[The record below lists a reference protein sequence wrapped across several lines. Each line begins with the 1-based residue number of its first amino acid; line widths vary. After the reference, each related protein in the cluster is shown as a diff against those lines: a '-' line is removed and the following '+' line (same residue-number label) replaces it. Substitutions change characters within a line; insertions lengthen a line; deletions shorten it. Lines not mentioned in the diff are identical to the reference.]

1 MRAEPESPG
10 PQTGRPETSGPGW
23 PGPMPGM
30 GLRRGLFFGA
40 VIGTTGAGAWL
51 MVQIMANGGIS
62 ALEALILVLFTFTF
76 GWICIAFWNGVAG
89 LLLHLLRRDPLT
101 LARWGGRR
109 TERATARTAL
119 VMPIHNEDADRVMA
133 GMAAT
138 LDSLEATGEAA
149 GFDAFL
155 LSDTTDPEIARAEEV
170 AMRRLRARYRG
181 SSELHYRRRARN
193 AGRKAGNVAEFCHRW
208 GSSYEYMVVLDADSL
223 MAGPTLVELVRRME
237 ANPSAGL
244 IQTVPIPARQRTLFG
259 RLIQFAAG
267 LYSPIL
273 AAGQS
278 FWQGDAAN
286 YWGHNAI
293 LRVEPFTRH
302 AQLPLL
308 PGSPPLGGEILSHDF
323 VEAALLRRA
332 GWGVYLAAD
341 LGGSW
346 EEVPSNLVD
355 FAVRERRW
363 CQGSLQH
370 LRLVAG
376 SGFHPLSRLHMF
388 LGAANYL
395 ASVLWLLL
403 LLAGS
408 VYVLVPAATGTALW
422 FPPPDVGPELLSLL
436 VITGLLLFLPK
447 LLGVGLLLVRSRK
460 EFGGGVRLAF
470 SAVLETLFSVIL
482 APAMMLLHSWFVL
495 QILAGRNVR
504 WAAQPREG
512 RDLSWRETR
521 RRTLWVGLVGAAWT
535 GVTLGVSPLFAL
547 WMSPIF
553 GGLLAAPLLTWW
565 TGREGPGDRTRRWS
579 LFCMP
584 WELRPPSEL
593 RLSTLPNQV
602 EAGEGRPREGWIP
615 APSSHPPVVRVPRAA
630 PGSSQADSGAQKS
643 AVEKR

>member
-1 MRAEPESPG
+1 MRASPESAG
-10 PQTGRPETSGPGW
+10 PREAGPREEGPEW

-40 VIGTTGAGAWL
+40 VLGTTGAGAWL

-62 ALEALILVLFTFTF
+62 ALEAFILALFTFTF
-76 GWICIAFWNGVAG
+76 AWISIAFWNGVVG
-89 LLLHLLRRDPLT
+89 VLLHLLDRDPLT
-101 LARWGGRR
+101 LTRWGGRQ

-155 LSDTTDPEIARAEEV
+155 LSDTTDPEIARAEEI
-170 AMRRLRARYRG
+170 AMRRLRARHRG

-193 AGRKAGNVAEFCHRW
+193 VGRKAGNVAEFCRRW

-293 LRVEPFTRH
+293 IRVEPFTRH

-308 PGSPPLGGEILSHDF
+308 PGTPPLGGEILSHDF
-323 VEAALLRRA
+323 VEAALLRRE

-376 SGFHPLSRLHMF
+376 PGFHPLSRLHMF

-408 VYVLVPAATGTALW
+408 VYVLIPAATGRALW

-447 LLGVGLLLVRSRK
+447 ILGVGLILARSRK
-460 EFGGGVRLAF
+460 EFGGGIRLAV
-470 SAVLETLFSVIL
+470 SAFLEGLFSVIL

-512 RDLSWRETR
+512 RDLSWSETR
-521 RRTLWVGLVGAAWT
+521 RRTLWIGLMGAAWT
-535 GVTLGVSPLFAL
+535 GITLVVSPLFAL
-547 WMSPIF
+547 WMTPIF
-553 GGLLAAPLLTWW
+553 GGLLAAPLLAWW
-565 TGREGPGDRTRRWS
+565 TGREGPGNRTRRWG
-579 LFCMP
+579 LFRLP

-593 RLSTLPNQV
+593 RLSASRNPV
-602 EAGEGRPREGWIP
+602 AAPEGRRAEAWIPTSSSQPRAVPVPRAGP
-615 APSSHPPVVRVPRAA
+615 APSE
-630 PGSSQADSGAQKS
+630 ADSSTAGS
-643 AVEKR
+643 ALEKG

>member
-1 MRAEPESPG
+1 MRAAPESPE
-10 PQTGRPETSGPGW
+10 PKW
-23 PGPMPGM
+23 PGSIPGM

-40 VIGTTGAGAWL
+40 VLVTTGGGAVL
-51 MVQIMANGGIS
+51 MLQIMASGGIS
-62 ALEALILVLFTFTF
+62 ALEVLILALFTFTF
-76 GWICIAFWNGVAG
+76 GWISIAFWNGMAG
-89 LLLHLLRRDPLT
+89 VFLHLLRRDPLT
-101 LARWGGRR
+101 LARGGERM

-119 VMPIHNEDADRVMA
+119 VMPIHNEDPDRVLA
-133 GMAAT
+133 GLAAT
-138 LDSLEATGEAA
+138 LGSLESTGEAG

-170 AMRRLRARYRG
+170 AVRRLQAHHRG
-181 SSELHYRRRARN
+181 SSEIHYRRRARN
-193 AGRKAGNVAEFCHRW
+193 TGRKAGNVADFCHRW

-223 MAGPTLVELVRRME
+223 MSGPTLVELVRRME

-259 RLIQFAAG
+259 RLVQFAAG

-323 VEAALLRRA
+323 VEAALLRRG

-346 EEVPSNLVD
+346 EEVPSNLAD

-370 LRLVAG
+370 LRLLAG
-376 SGFHPLSRLHMF
+376 SGFHPMSRLHMA

-403 LLAGS
+403 LIAGS
-408 VYVLVPAATGTALW
+408 IYVLVPAASGSGRW
-422 FPPPDVGPELLSLL
+422 FPPPELGSGLLSLL

-447 LLGVGLLLVRSRK
+447 LLGVGLTLVRSPK
-460 EFGGGVRLAF
+460 EYGGGLRLTA
-470 SAVLETLFSVIL
+470 SALLEGIFSVVL
-482 APAMMLLHSWFVL
+482 APAMMLLHSWFVGE
-495 QILAGRNVR
+495 ILAGRSVR
-504 WAAQPREG
+504 WAAQPRQG
-512 RDLSWRETR
+512 RDVGWTETW
-521 RRTLWVGLVGAAWT
+521 RRTLWIGLVGAAWT
-535 GVTLGVSPLFAL
+535 GVTLASSPLFAL

-553 GGLLAAPLLTWW
+553 IGLLAAPLLTWW
-565 TGREGPGDRTRRWS
+565 TGREAPGDRTRRWG
-579 LFCMP
+579 LFSMP

-593 RLSTLPNQV
+593 RLQPPPTP
-602 EAGEGRPREGWIP
+602 ADPRVDRRKGGWR
-615 APSSHPPVVRVPRAA
+615 AARSSRPPVVPRAGA
-630 PGSSQADSGAQKS
+630 GPSQADSGAAGS
-643 AVEKR
+643 AVEGR